1 MLIPPFFNKS
11 SVSVILAGRRS
22 VRTLALVSLRCDKSE
37 ILIQRPSSFSRKFLL
52 PISFPFKD

>member
-22 VRTLALVSLRCDKSE
+22 VRTLALVSLRCDISE
-37 ILIQRPSSFSRKFLL
+37 ILIQKPSRFSRKFLAYFFSL
-52 PISFPFKD
+52 